1 MTRLRNRRISLL
13 LAVLMLLTVFSGCV
27 PEGKVTVSPPPSGS
41 TAELVNGEKPVRM
54 NYQGDAPIDMVAFS
68 EMEYVRPNGD
78 ALIADMDALIAALK
92 TRTDSDEDVQATY
105 DDLDKLYADQYT
117 FITMKTLASI
127 HSDLDQSD
135 KTWLA
140 ELRYCDN
147 LSLQISQKNEEV
159 MYACAGSKQHDE
171 IEDYLGRGSL
181 DGYEG
186 EYTYPEA
193 LMRLQQQ
200 ESELESQYYETYADL
215 TVTYDGREYT
225 ADELIDAAYA
235 DEIDLAP
242 EAAVD
247 LYYDAANAA
256 LAPYY
261 VELLKV
267 RHQIAAEYGYDNYIE
282 FAYDSN
288 YRDYTPEDVA
298 EYTAAI
304 ASDLVPL
311 YKRAV
316 DKGIYDAAN
325 DTATLEPRESLKL
338 VQAAAN
344 AMGGYQQETMTYMLA
359 YELVDV
365 TKSAKKYPGSYEI
378 YLEDYESPFVFVNS
392 TGYEE
397 DVLTI
402 AHEFGHF
409 TDDYVNYGIGKST
422 DINEVISQGMEYLT
436 LFYLQ
441 DADVAAALTDYKLMD
456 ALRLYVEQG
465 SFNAFEER
473 AYALAEDEIT
483 VENLNRISLEV
494 SEEFGLTG
502 GWSDNY
508 HAKSWVDITHFF
520 EQPFYVISY
529 CVSDSAAFQLYEMEA
544 ESKGLGVDTLNDYID
559 IALEEDF
566 LDLAKDCGMTDPISA
581 ETIRGIADTIKGHF
595 AL

>member
-78 ALIADMDALIAALK
+78 VLIADMDALIAALK

-127 HSDLDQSD
+127 RSDLDQSD

-581 ETIRGIADTIKGHF
+581 ETIRGIADTIKDHF

>member
-1 MTRLRNRRISLL
+1 
-13 LAVLMLLTVFSGCV
+13 
-27 PEGKVTVSPPPSGS
+27 
-41 TAELVNGEKPVRM
+41 
-54 NYQGDAPIDMVAFS
+54 
-68 EMEYVRPNGD
+68 
-78 ALIADMDALIAALK
+78 
-92 TRTDSDEDVQATY
+92 
-105 DDLDKLYADQYT
+105 
-117 FITMKTLASI
+117 
-127 HSDLDQSD
+127 
-135 KTWLA
+135 
-140 ELRYCDN
+140 
-147 LSLQISQKNEEV
+147 
-159 MYACAGSKQHDE
+159 
-171 IEDYLGRGSL
+171 
-181 DGYEG
+181 
-186 EYTYPEA
+186 
-193 LMRLQQQ
+193 
-200 ESELESQYYETYADL
+200 
-215 TVTYDGREYT
+215 
-225 ADELIDAAYA
+225 
-235 DEIDLAP
+235 
-242 EAAVD
+242 
-247 LYYDAANAA
+247 
-256 LAPYY
+256 
-261 VELLKV
+261 
-267 RHQIAAEYGYDNYIE
+267 
-282 FAYDSN
+282 
-288 YRDYTPEDVA
+288 
-298 EYTAAI
+298 
-304 ASDLVPL
+304 
-311 YKRAV
+311 
-316 DKGIYDAAN
+316 
-325 DTATLEPRESLKL
+325 
-338 VQAAAN
+338 
-344 AMGGYQQETMTYMLA
+344 MGGYQQETMTYMLA

-581 ETIRGIADTIKGHF
+581 ETIRGIADTIKDHF

>member
-127 HSDLDQSD
+127 RSDLDQSD

-581 ETIRGIADTIKGHF
+581 ETIRGIADTIKDHF

>member
-1 MTRLRNRRISLL
+1 MTRLRNRHISLL
-13 LAVLMLLTVFSGCV
+13 LAVLLLLTLFSGCV
-27 PEGKVTVSPPPSGS
+27 PEGKISPPPEGS
-41 TAELVNGEKPVRM
+41 TAELVNGERPTRM
-54 NYQGDAPIDMVAFS
+54 NYQGTEPIDMVLFS
-68 EMEYVRPNGD
+68 EMEYVRPDGD
-78 ALIADMDALIAALK
+78 AMLADMDALIKALK
-92 TRTDSDEDVQATY
+92 TRTDSDDDVEATY
-105 DDLDKLYADQYT
+105 ADLDKLYTDQYT
-117 FITMKTLASI
+117 FITMKTLAEI

-140 ELRYCDN
+140 ELRYCEN
-147 LSLQISQKNEEV
+147 LSLQLSQKHEEV

-171 IEDYLGRGSL
+171 IEDYLGSGSL

-186 EYTYPEA
+186 EYTYPEN
-193 LMRLQQQ
+193 LMRLQQR
-200 ESELESQYYETYADL
+200 ESEIESQYYETYADL
-215 TVTYDGREYT
+215 TVTYDGTEYT
-225 ADELIDAAYA
+225 ADELIDAAY
-235 DEIDLAP
+235 DGTIDLAP
-242 EAAVD
+242 EEAVD
-247 LYYDAANAA
+247 LYYDTANAA

-267 RHQIAAEYGYDNYIE
+267 RREIAAEYGYDNYIE

-304 ASDLVPL
+304 VTDLVPL

-316 DKGIYDAAN
+316 SRGIYDAAN
-325 DTATLEPRESLKL
+325 DTPTIEPRESLVMVKG
-338 VQAAAN
+338 AAN
-344 AMGGYQQETMTYMLA
+344 AMGGYQQEAMTYMLA

-365 TKSAKKYPGSYEI
+365 EKSANKYPGSYEI

-392 TGYEE
+392 TGYLE

-409 TDDYVNYGIGKST
+409 TDDFMNYGIGKGT
-422 DINEVISQGMEYLT
+422 DINETISQGMEYLT
-436 LFYLQ
+436 LFYLE
-441 DADVAAALTDYKLMD
+441 DEETAAALTDYKLMD
-456 ALRLYVEQG
+456 SLRLYVEQG

-473 AYALAEDEIT
+473 AYALEGDEIT

-494 SEEFGLTG
+494 SEEFGLIG

-508 HAKSWVDITHFF
+508 YAKSWVDITHFF

-544 ESKGLGVDTLNDYID
+544 ETPGLGVETLCDYID
-559 IALEEDF
+559 IALEGDF
-566 LDLAKDCGMTDPISA
+566 LELAEECGMTDPISA
-581 ETIRGIADTIKGHF
+581 ETIHGIAETIKDHF
-595 AL
+595 GL